1 MSTQKLIGPAALVGG
16 LLVASLSGQAQA
28 ADELVVYGAPTRV
41 VVGPGQ
47 QVYRATV
54 EEYIRSFNRELR
66 ATIEADLKR
75 ELAPPKVELAS
86 ITVPT
91 RG

>member
-1 MSTQKLIGPAALVGG
+1 MNRQKLIGPAGLAGA
-16 LLVASLSGQAQA
+16 LLVASLGGLAQA
-28 ADELVVYGAPTRV
+28 ADEVVVYGAAKPT
-41 VVGPGQ
+41 VVGQGQ
-47 QVYRATV
+47 QVYRAHV

-75 ELAPPKVELAS
+75 QLAPKVQLAS
-86 ITVPT
+86 VAVAT